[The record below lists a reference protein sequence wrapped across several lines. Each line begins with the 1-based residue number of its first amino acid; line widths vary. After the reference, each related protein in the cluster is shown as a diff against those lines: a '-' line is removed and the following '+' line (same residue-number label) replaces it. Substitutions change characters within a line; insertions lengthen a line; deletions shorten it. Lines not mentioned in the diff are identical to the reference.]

1 MINPTYDAPSF
12 VEVEQEPADAP
23 KIEPRLR
30 LMTSSELAMADLSV
44 DWFVKS
50 VLIKGQPMI
59 VGGMSKT
66 LKTSLMVDLAI
77 SVASG
82 TDFLNEFETTNCNV
96 LFISGESGL
105 ATLRAKANAICINR
119 GISLEQIDNS
129 LIWCDTIPTLTNGAD
144 LDELEQI
151 FIKHEI
157 DLILVDPVYLALGG
171 GDDMN
176 NVMAQGEKLR
186 TFSNLCQASD
196 VTAILCHH
204 AKKTIVHNNPMEL
217 NDLAGA
223 GFQEFAR
230 QWFLINRREA
240 WDNGSHKLWIN
251 YGGSYGHGRTMAI
264 DIDEGQ
270 FDPEDQNWRCWDL
283 TVMDVTEARKSAQ
296 ERTKASKEQKWA
308 NAIHEAKEKILK
320 AMNNFKEN
328 KDTAAQIAAA
338 AGMGK
343 GGKAFNEALG
353 ELIRCG
359 DLVPCKVTKNG
370 KDHDGYQR
378 LFKVEQIEHK
388 TTSRDNLTRQP
399 DL

>member
-1 MINPTYDAPSF
+1 MIDNNTPSYEIPSS
-12 VEVEQEPADAP
+12 VEVEQEPADVA
-23 KIEPRLR
+23 KIENRLR
-30 LMTSSELAMADLSV
+30 LMTSGELALADLSV
-44 DWFVKS
+44 GWHVKS

-77 SVASG
+77 SISSG
-82 TDFLNEFETTNCNV
+82 TDFLGEHETIQSNV

-105 ATLRAKANAICINR
+105 ATLRAKANVICDDRDIT
-119 GISLEQIDNS
+119 LEEIDDS

-144 LDELEQI
+144 LDELEQV
-151 FIKHEI
+151 FIRHKT

-186 TFSNLCQASD
+186 TFSNLCQANN

-204 AKKTIVHNNPMEL
+204 AKKTINHSEPMEL

-264 DIDEGQ
+264 DVDEGQ
-270 FDPEDQNWRCWDL
+270 FDPDDKNWRRWNL
-283 TVMDVTEARKSAQ
+283 TVMDVSEAHKASQ
-296 ERTKASKEQKWA
+296 ERTKANKAQKQA
-308 NAIHEAKEKILK
+308 DSVQVAKENITR
-320 AMNNFKEN
+320 AMIQFDGNKE
-328 KDTAAQIAAA
+328 TITQIATA
-338 AGMGK
+338 AGMGRT
-343 GGKAFNEALG
+343 GKTFNQAFG
-353 ELIRCG
+353 ELVRCG
-359 DLVPCKVTKNG
+359 ELKECRIEKNG
-370 KDHDGYQR
+370 KGHDGYQMM
-378 LFKVEQIEHK
+378 FDKK
-388 TTSRDNLTRQP
+388 TN
-399 DL
+399 